1 MFENKSS
8 YKNPLAIRIADSATV
23 LESYAQEISKNKR
36 PSLTQISKA
45 ILNLVF
51 PSLGLLDKILEQKG
65 IRADGTLEEKIV
77 ILIKSSISD
86 RSQLLAEYEQELLTK
101 STVLP
106 AKYEKPIEDT
116 EVVKSNSKLEAAIQS
131 ILNTMKNQNID
142 KLVSDI
148 VPETFVSDVS
158 DSFGRLQEY
167 LNSLQSDFNTKLN
180 QNIPEYLFQLRG
192 DFWKIRF
199 DSDIIYLK
207 DSKGLQYIKSLLQ
220 NPRKTIRSDEL
231 VSPDSDLS
239 DFPGMVDHDSV
250 HERTPT
256 YNRPLPDVDI
266 SVYRD
271 ALAKLESE
279 LKNLN
284 PHNKGYLKK
293 IEDISILKKIISRRF
308 NLFGKRRPQDSGEKA
323 RQAVLKAI
331 SRDTKRVKKDIPSL
345 YWHFERHIKT
355 GFECVY
361 DPPTSELKSWQ
372 F

>member
-1 MFENKSS
+1 MFESKSS
-8 YKNPLAIRIADSATV
+8 YKHPLAIRIADSATV
-23 LESYAQEISKNKR
+23 LESYAQEISKEKR
-36 PSLTQISKA
+36 PYLIQIGSA
-45 ILNLVF
+45 ILSFVF
-51 PSLGLLDKILEQKG
+51 PSLGLLDKILKQKN
-65 IRADGTLEEKIV
+65 IRTDGSLEEKIV
-77 ILIKSSISD
+77 LLIKSAISD
-86 RSQLLAEYEQELLTK
+86 RSQLLAEYEQELLNK

-116 EVVKSNSKLEAAIQS
+116 EVVKSNSKLKAAIQS
-131 ILNTMKNQNID
+131 ILKTMDNQNID

-148 VPETFVSDVS
+148 VPETFVTDAA

-167 LNSLQSDFNTKLN
+167 FDSLQSEISTRLN
-180 QNIPEYLFQLRG
+180 QNIPEYLFQLKG
-192 DFWKIRF
+192 EYWKIRF
-199 DSDIIYLK
+199 GGETIRLK

-231 VSPDSDLS
+231 VSPQSDLS
-239 DFPGMVDHDSV
+239 DFPGIVDPNSV
-250 HERTPT
+250 HERTPIV
-256 YNRPLPDVDI
+256 NRPLPDVDI

-293 IEDISILKKIISRRF
+293 IEDISTLKKIINRRF

-331 SRDTKRVKKDIPSL
+331 SRDTKRVKKDIPDL
-345 YWHFERHIKT
+345 YWHFERYIKT
-355 GFECVY
+355 GFECIY
-361 DPPTSELKSWQ
+361 DPPTIELKSWQ

>member
-1 MFENKSS
+1 MFESKSS

-77 ILIKSSISD
+77 ILIKSAIND
-86 RSQLLAEYEQELLTK
+86 RSQLLAEYEQELLNK
-101 STVLP
+101 SNVLP
-106 AKYEKPIEDT
+106 AKYDKPIEDT
-116 EVVKSNSKLEAAIQS
+116 EVVNSNSKLKAAIQS
-131 ILNTMKNQNID
+131 ILKTMENQNID

-148 VPETFVSDVS
+148 VPETFVSDAP

-167 LNSLQSDFNTKLN
+167 FNSLQSDFNTKLN
-180 QNIPEYLFQLRG
+180 QNISEYLFQLRG
-192 DFWKIRF
+192 EYWKIRF
-199 DSDIIYLK
+199 DSETIYLK

-231 VSPDSDLS
+231 VSPQSDLS
-239 DFPGMVDHDSV
+239 DFPGMVDPNSV
-250 HERTPT
+250 HERTPSF
-256 YNRPLPDVDI
+256 NRPLPDVDI

-293 IEDISILKKIISRRF
+293 IEDISTLKKIISRRF